1 MWNGCHETY
10 ESSSSSISIS
20 SILSVVIK
28 NAQL

>member
-10 ESSSSSISIS
+10 ESSSSISIS